1 MAAIKTA
8 GRPDADGGD
17 LDSSVH
23 HLASRIPS
31 LAALHANL
39 VTMVA
44 RVLIITSTKKAA
56 ATSSAPAKPKPHRG
70 PSTTPAM
77 RRLMWDWKELQ
88 ADPLK
93 HVVASPLE
101 DNLLEWHVNLVG
113 PADLVSVC
121 PAMAGSVWHMVI
133 KFTDSYPAR
142 PPSVVLCSSIPG
154 HFNVMGARPADG
166 LFPVCMDMLETGTL
180 KETATHQ
187 YSGWSSAYA
196 VRSILMQLQALLWHP
211 DMYTGANHATELA
224 AAVQKAR
231 LFACTACGHSS
242 TTPFPALAR
251 PATPTHRASGGDSA
265 ATRVMLEMPRH
276 VIDQL
281 GHLRRILRE
290 KYAPLRSAAPTRTVG
305 DSWTAVA
312 KPQKKAATPG
322 THQLVAQ
329 SKKLAAQAKKQVAT
343 NGTDDD
349 ERQFARTA
357 QTVIDHGNAGFLGK
371 LPTELLLQVLG
382 DPALRMRD
390 VFRLTSTCRYLHW
403 ACAAADVWQRFSNTR
418 SGLAGLA
425 NDWRYLYM
433 AEHNQAMRDLRCWY
447 TRTPFTEDVLGLPV
461 EITVNPRTK
470 KVDYAM
476 PTMVFLSRTAF
487 HDLKVR
493 VTPGDKRAF
502 THWMPLYLSED
513 HFDRGLGELKQFIAA
528 LAEPTVVNPTFSAGM
543 INEVFPKLL
552 NTCAVLLADRG
563 MHASDAAIEL
573 YTQLHR
579 VWVACLHRFPKQQA
593 NVEQRLARFMS
604 SEEHR
609 TKAAV
614 PALGELVALLAV
626 SEEYAWAQLAGP
638 VLEETMHR
646 NVLWIGKA
654 NPALIKGLQK
664 QQHVVQTP
672 NDDLLKTAYAATT
685 VSRRLLAFHVLF
697 LKEHRGQLTVNSRGA
712 PAARSV
718 AEMALTADVLYGKLP
733 MRVTARIQTGIR
745 AILDEM
751 PHWGAW
757 YRRMHVTV
765 LSQLATTRWIHGA
778 VAASLRKG
786 YHSRNTDFGKIQA
799 RGVSKILLRGETYS
813 VAPTARQI
821 AVEETWSR
829 AQGSLYLDASVMEVD
844 ADGVA
849 RDHVT
854 YSHRTSRGGA
864 ISHSGDLF
872 EHARNEG
879 LHRMTIDLDKLPADV
894 QHLAFFMSA
903 WSSASLKDIKAPYIR
918 LTDGAQE
925 LCTYTFAETAVGA
938 HKSVLMAVL
947 SRQQGVAGAPDK
959 WAMRAT
965 GVFGHGDVSNDA
977 PMRATVRQYLVEGAS
992 RK

>member
-1 MAAIKTA
+1 
-8 GRPDADGGD
+8 
-17 LDSSVH
+17 
-23 HLASRIPS
+23 
-31 LAALHANL
+31 
-39 VTMVA
+39 MVA
-44 RVLIITSTKKAA
+44 RVLII
-56 ATSSAPAKPKPHRG
+56 SSAKKPATKSASASKSSKAQRG
-70 PSTTPAM
+70 PSTTPAV
-77 RRLMWDWKELQ
+77 RRLMWDLKELQ
-88 ADPLK
+88 ADPLE

-101 DNLLEWHVNLVG
+101 GNLYEWHVNLVG
-113 PADLVSVC
+113 PADLASVC

-133 KFTDSYPAR
+133 KFTDSYPSK

-166 LFPVCMDMLETGTL
+166 FFPVCMVMLETGTL
-180 KETATHQ
+180 QETATHQ
-187 YSGWSSAYA
+187 YSGWSSAYT

-211 DMYTGANHATELA
+211 DMYTHANAATQLS
-224 AAVQKAR
+224 AAVQKAHE
-231 LFACTACGHSS
+231 FQCTACGHSS
-242 TTPFPALAR
+242 TTPFPALSRPTSSAR
-251 PATPTHRASGGDSA
+251 KTSDDDTAA
-265 ATRVMLEMPRH
+265 ATRIMLEMPRH
-276 VIDQL
+276 IIDQL
-281 GHLRRILRE
+281 GHLRRILRG
-290 KYAPLRSAAPTRTVG
+290 KDAPLRLAPTRKEG

-312 KPQKKAATPG
+312 KPQKKVVLVP
-322 THQLVAQ
+322 HQVVAQ
-329 SKKLAAQAKKQVAT
+329 SKKLAAQAKKQTT
-343 NGTDDD
+343 NGNDGG
-349 ERQFARTA
+349 ERQFARSA
-357 QTVIDHGNAGFLGK
+357 QAAIDHGNAGLLAK

-382 DPALRMRD
+382 DPCLRMRD
-390 VFRLTSTCRYLHW
+390 VFRLSSTCRYLHW
-403 ACAAADVWQRFSNTR
+403 ACAAADVWHRFASTR

-425 NDWRYLYM
+425 HDWRYLYM

-447 TRTPFTEDVLGLPV
+447 TRAAFTEDVLGLPV

-476 PTMVFLSRTAF
+476 PTMAFLSRTAF
-487 HDLKVR
+487 KDLKVR
-493 VTPGDKRAF
+493 VTPGDKRTF

-513 HFDRGLGELKQFIAA
+513 HFDRVFGDLKQFIAA

-543 INEVFPKLL
+543 INDVFPKLL

-609 TKAAV
+609 TKTTV

-664 QQHVVQTP
+664 QHHVAQTP

-697 LKEHRGQLTVNSRGA
+697 LKEHRGQLTVNSKGA

-733 MRVTARIQTGIR
+733 TRVTARIQSGIR

-757 YRRMHVTV
+757 YRRMHVTI
-765 LSQLATTRWIHGA
+765 LSRLATTRWIHGA
-778 VAASLRKG
+778 VSASLRKG
-786 YHSRNTDFGKIQA
+786 YHSRTTDFGKIQA

-813 VAPTARQI
+813 VAPTARRI

-829 AQGSLYLDASVMEVD
+829 AHGGLYLDASVMEVD
-844 ADGVA
+844 AHGVA

-854 YSHRTSRGGA
+854 YVHRTSRGSA

-925 LCTYTFAETAVGA
+925 LCTYTFAETVVGA
-938 HKSVLMAVL
+938 HKSVMMAVL
-947 SRQQGVAGAPDK
+947 SRQMGVGGAPDK

-977 PMRATVRQYLVEGAS
+977 PMRATVRQYIVEARAGQ
-992 RK
+992 